1 MNNNAL
7 TATNLLTFARN
18 ADDLEVQASLEA
30 DMREAE
36 QVASRLGGEDPVV
49 TAALLLAGAAKA
61 LAGKQVPWAL
71 LDAADSVIADLR
83 LANGCEDWATA
94 DWNSPEVGAVSEL
107 AETAIELR
115 QQARALREAHLA
127 AVREA
132 LDARQAA

>member
-1 MNNNAL
+1 MNGQDNAP
-7 TATNLLTFARN
+7 AREPAPPHDQVN
-18 ADDLEVQASLEA
+18 VGVERIARVY
-30 DMREAE
+30 AE
-36 QVASRLGGEDPVV
+36 
-49 TAALLLAGAAKA
+49 
-61 LAGKQVPWAL
+61 AL